1 MSYYNK
7 KTVAV
12 CNMGCKVNSYESQG
26 MIELLE
32 QAGYQIVEFNEKAD
46 VYLINTCTVT
56 QIAARKSRQMIHRAR
71 KLNENALVIAAGC
84 YVDRDD
90 SLIQE
95 GVIDIAIPNRY
106 KGDLLSY
113 IQAHENGQIV
123 EPNEE
128 AALWITQNEGKTRAF
143 LKVQDGCRQF
153 CTYCIIPFVRG
164 PLKSRPLNECCE
176 EARGLAKRG
185 YQEIVLTGIHL
196 SSYGRGEEYDLGD
209 LILAIG
215 QIPEVKRIRL
225 GSMEPRMITSEF
237 INKVMQT
244 NKLCPH
250 FHLSLQSGCEVTLK
264 AMNRRYS
271 AQEYWE
277 AVGLLRKAF
286 PDVAVTTDIIVG
298 FPGETEEDHK
308 ASLEFVEKIGFAE
321 AHVFR
326 YSKMEGTVAAKR
338 KEQVDGNIK
347 KRRSE
352 EMLSVTG
359 ESSKRFMERMQKQ
372 LVKVLLEEKDLI
384 TGYWTGYT
392 PNYMKVAVMIPEIAT
407 EQELQGKEVDVIIDG
422 YANIHSANHD
432 AAGIEKILKG
442 VLQ

>member
-1 MSYYNK
+1 MSYQSK

-26 MIELLE
+26 MTEILE
-32 QAGYQIVEFNEKAD
+32 QAGYRIVEFSEKAD

-71 KLNENALVIAAGC
+71 KMNPNALVIAAGC

-113 IQAHENGQIV
+113 INAYEKGQTV

-128 AALWITQNEGKTRAF
+128 ATLWITENEGKTRAF

-164 PLKSRPLNECCE
+164 PLKSRPIEECCE
-176 EARGLAKRG
+176 EARGLAKGG

-196 SSYGRGEEYDLGD
+196 SSYGRGKDYDLGD
-209 LILAIG
+209 LILAIA

-225 GSMEPRMITSEF
+225 GSMEPRMITPEF
-237 INKVMQT
+237 IHKVLQT
-244 NKLCPH
+244 QKLCPH
-250 FHLSLQSGCEVTLK
+250 FHLSLQSGCDATLR

-271 AQEYWE
+271 SQEYRE

-286 PDVAVTTDIIVG
+286 PNVAVTTDIIVG

-308 ASLEFVEKIGFAE
+308 ASLAFVEEIGFAE

-338 KEQVDGNIK
+338 NDQVDGTVK

-352 EMLSVTG
+352 EMLSITA
-359 ESSKRFMERMQKQ
+359 ESSRRFMEGMQKQ
-372 LVKVLLEEKDLI
+372 QVKVLLEEKDMA
-384 TGYWTGYT
+384 TNCWTGYT
-392 PNYMKVAVMIPEIAT
+392 PNYMKVAVKVSKAEM
-407 EQELQGKEVDVIIDG
+407 EQELQGKEIAVIIDG
-422 YANIHSANHD
+422 YEDIRSANHD
-432 AAGIEKILKG
+432 AAGLEKILKG